1 MVVFTK
7 LDFTICYK
15 QSRIFLQ
22 RVTAIAVI
30 NTNMAGKGSRRRP
43 TNIPLEQAD
52 ANFEGIFGKRV
63 PTYLK
68 KMIPDEPTND
78 SKEDKPKEEGKE

>member
-1 MVVFTK
+1 
-7 LDFTICYK
+7 
-15 QSRIFLQ
+15 
-22 RVTAIAVI
+22 
-30 NTNMAGKGSRRRP
+30 MAGKGSRRRP
-43 TNIPLEQAD
+43 TNIPLAQSD